1 MKFVAYILAA
11 VILLTVL
18 LAPCVELLSAFGDMC
33 KISAAVSSA
42 GRAAV
47 MNSEDVQSAR
57 DVEAKINF
65 DKFQEVFKENFCTAL
80 NLDSY
85 YRSNDGKFNNFTVK
99 FELLSDDKCKIE
111 VRTAYKF
118 KTSVFKTYASDF
130 SNNQNI
136 LKVSRIQTLIIEN

>member
-33 KISAAVSSA
+33 KISAAVST
-42 GRAAV
+42 AV

-57 DVEAKINF
+57 DAEAKINF